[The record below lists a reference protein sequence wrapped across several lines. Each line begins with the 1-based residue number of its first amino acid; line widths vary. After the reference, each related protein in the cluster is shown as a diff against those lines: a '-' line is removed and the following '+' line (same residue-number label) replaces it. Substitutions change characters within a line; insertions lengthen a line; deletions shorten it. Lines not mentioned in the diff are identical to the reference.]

1 MRSFIRNS
9 LKSNPDSRNRRLAL
23 TLLVSFCLT
32 YMGQAFAMPMIC
44 TMSASE
50 MAALTASSL
59 PCHQM
64 ISEASASTQP
74 IATIVETAAD
84 TDTMDCCDHMDSL
97 NDTGL
102 TISSD
107 DCTCPD
113 GGCGAS
119 LTFLTSFSCSALT
132 ISGQPHYYSTIG
144 FPNQID
150 SALFRPPIA

>member
-9 LKSNPDSRNRRLAL
+9 LKSSPDSRNRRLAL

-64 ISEASASTQP
+64 MSEASASTQS
-74 IATIVETAAD
+74 IATSIGTAAD
-84 TDTMDCCDHMDSL
+84 TDTMDCCDHMDSV

-102 TISSD
+102 TMSSD
-107 DCTCPD
+107 DCACPD